1 MPRHAGAGAA
11 ARGQSAPSLQHDG
24 VVVVS
29 RPADQVPEVVV
40 LSSDSDDEIPPETVG
55 TKVAVTTQRKGRL
68 LLRTK
73 RRGGAPAPGKRRRRA
88 SPVNRGSPEAAAAAP
103 AAQDV
108 CGRVGVAV
116 KQESDGG
123 WPAEFQPLRTL
134 PFEQSKYDELHKAFF
149 TERDVCGGERES
161 LTRGGTLRRTLRV
174 TRHTTTI
181 AEWPRLHKEVDQLIA
196 HGQLETALGHMRCL
210 EHYLKRVNQGPEPR
224 VLRQCTGRGGGA
236 AEMIDLTA
244 DKAQAQAIDV
254 EQLEEIVLGP
264 LPSGLREVKQEVVD
278 PAEDF
283 DKRFLAAVKSGD
295 CAEVERLIDS
305 LEVPLTDGAYED
317 VAAVALKLA
326 MSNGHVE
333 VARLLLEYGA
343 APDLHA
349 ANKDGWTVL
358 HEVAWV
364 ADSHTMALLLDPD
377 YMEWQT
383 TSSACSVQERTE
395 GNTPLHY
402 AARWGATECVRLLL
416 EAGANPE
423 IRTNNGHRALDV
435 AQNWEHAACAELLL
449 NAARVSPRTW

>member
-1 MPRHAGAGAA
+1 
-11 ARGQSAPSLQHDG
+11 
-24 VVVVS
+24 
-29 RPADQVPEVVV
+29 
-40 LSSDSDDEIPPETVG
+40 
-55 TKVAVTTQRKGRL
+55 
-68 LLRTK
+68 
-73 RRGGAPAPGKRRRRA
+73 
-88 SPVNRGSPEAAAAAP
+88 
-103 AAQDV
+103 
-108 CGRVGVAV
+108 V

-149 TERDVCGGERES
+149 TERNVCAGERES

-196 HGQLETALGHMRCL
+196 NGQVETALGHMRCL
-210 EHYLKRVNQGPEPR
+210 EHYLKRVNQASEPR

-264 LPSGLREVKQEVVD
+264 LPSGLREVKQEVV
-278 PAEDF
+278 AKTRIKIF
-283 DKRFLAAVKSGD
+283 DRKIFDTRLFAAAKSGD
-295 CAEVERLIDS
+295 FAEVLRLMHSLADPR
-305 LEVPLTDGAYED
+305 LEVPDGQNNDGIMTDA
-317 VAAVALKLA
+317 AAVALKLA

-333 VARLLLEYGA
+333 VARLLFEYA
-343 APDLHA
+343 NPDLHA

-358 HEVAWV
+358 HEAAWV
-364 ADSHTMALLLDPD
+364 ADSETMALLLKPD
-377 YMEWQT
+377 YMELRKWQT
-383 TSSACSVQERTE
+383 TSSACNLLEQTE

-402 AARWGATECVRLLL
+402 AARRGATECVRLLL

-423 IRTNNGHRALDV
+423 IKTNNGHRALDV
-435 AQNWEHAACAELLL
+435 AQNYKHAACAELLL
-449 NAARVSPRTW
+449 NAARVSPHPG